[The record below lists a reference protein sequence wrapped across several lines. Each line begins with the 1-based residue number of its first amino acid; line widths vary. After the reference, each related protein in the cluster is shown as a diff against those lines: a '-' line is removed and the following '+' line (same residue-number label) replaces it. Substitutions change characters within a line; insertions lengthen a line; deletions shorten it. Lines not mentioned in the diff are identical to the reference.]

1 MILFQLKV
9 NDLERKLKVAE
20 DELHEVKVSSRVA
33 TSRRAVLTGRRAKSA
48 NGAPRIWKEPADSV
62 DVTDGWILNSVAIV
76 AFSPY
81 VVVVQ
86 TRCSNRLKN

>member
-1 MILFQLKV
+1 MKV

-20 DELHEVKVSSRVA
+20 DELHEFKVSSRVA

-62 DVTDGWILNSVAIV
+62 DVTDGWILIASLLLHLVRNFNV
-76 AFSPY
+76 PY
-81 VVVVQ
+81 FILLWF
-86 TRCSNRLKN
+86 RLAAATG